1 MNKTMKIAIKRHIIT
16 PTVNMFY
23 RSMFAMRR
31 PCINSDARYMFAICA
46 IFRNEARYMRE
57 WIEYHLLIGV
67 DHIIPYNN
75 FSTDDFMPILQPYIE
90 KGVVTLTEWPHEHG
104 QMECYMHCSANFGKS
119 CRWIAFID
127 LDEYI
132 CPHEATDI
140 KEWIKRYEKYPGVI
154 LYWLMFGTAGRLH
167 PDPEK
172 TLIEQY
178 TTSWQ
183 EFRNTGKPIW
193 NTAFP
198 LEELFVHYLYGSVS
212 IFGIKFKVPMVNES
226 GSFVMYPDHHP
237 LPRHN
242 TIRINH
248 YWSKSI
254 EEYHDKMARGSAFS
268 AKKNEIRRKVDFFLW
283 HEHHAV
289 RDDRVIFR
297 FLTQL
302 KMRLNGTDFNL
313 HK

>member
-67 DHIIPYNN
+67 DHIFLYNN

-154 LYWLMFGTAGRLH
+154 LY
-167 PDPEK
+167 
-172 TLIEQY
+172 
-178 TTSWQ
+178 
-183 EFRNTGKPIW
+183 
-193 NTAFP
+193 
-198 LEELFVHYLYGSVS
+198 
-212 IFGIKFKVPMVNES
+212 
-226 GSFVMYPDHHP
+226 
-237 LPRHN
+237 
-242 TIRINH
+242 
-248 YWSKSI
+248 
-254 EEYHDKMARGSAFS
+254 
-268 AKKNEIRRKVDFFLW
+268 
-283 HEHHAV
+283 
-289 RDDRVIFR
+289 
-297 FLTQL
+297 
-302 KMRLNGTDFNL
+302 
-313 HK
+313 